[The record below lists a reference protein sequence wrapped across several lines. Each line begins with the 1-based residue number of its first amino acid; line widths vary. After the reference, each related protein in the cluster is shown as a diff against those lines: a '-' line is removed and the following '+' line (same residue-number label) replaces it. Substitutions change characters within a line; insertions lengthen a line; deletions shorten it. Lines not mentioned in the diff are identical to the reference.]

1 MAFIFHV
8 EYNKPKLT
16 MEYEAGG
23 NKYSVVSNEDPHP
36 DLIKSYGWL
45 NQAMEKNWIRHI
57 DEINTT
63 KFWTDLLSVKIKMD
77 SDSGEEFI
85 IFKFDACLGTFQM
98 TVTTDKYPLDSDGEI
113 ARAWET
119 LSQECH
125 AFLFQG
131 KRSQGDLFGSAGT
144 SDDAPDEDGQI
155 LLPAPPLLL
164 GMGDTDDDGGDDDGS
179 GSADEAEFEEVT
191 DDELEDWP

>member
-1 MAFIFHV
+1 MAFIYHV
-8 EYNKPKLT
+8 EDNKPKIT

-36 DLIKSYGWL
+36 DLVKAYKWL
-45 NQAMEKNWIRHI
+45 NEAMENNWIRHI
-57 DEINTT
+57 GDINTT

-85 IFKFDACLGTFQM
+85 IFKFDACLGTFSM
-98 TVTTDKYPLDSDGEI
+98 SITTEKYPLDSDADI
-113 ARAWET
+113 ARAWER
-119 LSQECH
+119 LSMECH
-125 AFLFQG
+125 AFLFEG
-131 KRSQGDLFGSAGT
+131 KRSQGDLFDSASVT
-144 SDDAPDEDGQI
+144 EDSPEEDGQL

-164 GMGDTDDDGGDDDGS
+164 GMGDPDDGDGDDDGS

-191 DDELEDWP
+191 DDEREDWP

>member
-8 EYNKPKLT
+8 EYNKQKLT

-36 DLIKSYGWL
+36 DLVKAYGWL

-57 DEINTT
+57 GEINTT
-63 KFWTDLLSVKIKMD
+63 KFWTDLQSVKIKMD

-98 TVTTDKYPLDSDGEI
+98 TVTGDKYPLDSDGEI
-113 ARAWET
+113 ARAWEA

-131 KRSQGDLFGSAGT
+131 KRSQGDLFGSAST
-144 SDDAPDEDGQI
+144 SDDAPEEDGQL

-164 GMGDTDDDGGDDDGS
+164 GMGDTGDDGGDDDGLDI
-179 GSADEAEFEEVT
+179 AEEAEYEDVEDEA
-191 DDELEDWP
+191 